1 MPFGQT
7 LFYGYFFKFLI
18 LNNLLSV
25 EFLLLRTSELR
36 RKTGCMSAV
45 LIFVL
50 CFEKSCCMFG
60 SG

>member
-1 MPFGQT
+1 
-7 LFYGYFFKFLI
+7 
-18 LNNLLSV
+18 
-25 EFLLLRTSELR
+25 
-36 RKTGCMSAV
+36 MSAV